1 MKLVADLDGV
11 TSIVLDPSKSTATVV
26 GETDPA
32 LIIKRIRKFRKCAEL
47 VSVGPPKD
55 ETKLTY
61 PIMPNC
67 CQRCDSWFV
76 VQRVEQILQALANKE
91 RSNGFGVPQHFM
103 VYYGITGTEWN
114 ILFRGRFSSH

>member
-32 LIIKRIRKFRKCAEL
+32 LIIKRIRKFKKCAEL

-76 VQRVEQILQALANKE
+76 VREDTHWHCPIL
-91 RSNGFGVPQHFM
+91 
-103 VYYGITGTEWN
+103 
-114 ILFRGRFSSH
+114 

>member
-1 MKLVADLDGV
+1 MTKKTVVSVQLLCTKCKKKVMKLVADLDGV
-11 TSIVLDPSKSTATVV
+11 TSIVLDPSKSTATVI

-55 ETKLTY
+55 EKKDVN

-67 CQRCDSWFV
+67 CQGCDSWFII
-76 VQRVEQILQALANKE
+76 REDSYWHCSIL
-91 RSNGFGVPQHFM
+91 
-103 VYYGITGTEWN
+103 
-114 ILFRGRFSSH
+114 